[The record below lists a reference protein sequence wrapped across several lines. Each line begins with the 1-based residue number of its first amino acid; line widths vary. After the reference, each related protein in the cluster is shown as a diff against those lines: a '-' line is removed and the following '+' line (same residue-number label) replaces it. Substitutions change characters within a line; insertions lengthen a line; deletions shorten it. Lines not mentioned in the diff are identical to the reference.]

1 MKENRSLE
9 YKQDITNTFLKTV
22 SAFANFGDGTI
33 MFGIDDNGKTVGI
46 QDPDHMCL
54 DIENRINDNISPK
67 PDYSISVNRR
77 TKVISLFVREG
88 KYKPYLYKGK
98 AYRRSDTAS
107 IEVDQL
113 ELRRLTLEGEN
124 LYYEELPSNTDKLS
138 FDYLEFKFKEIL
150 GIKEL
155 NSDILRTLG
164 LLNEDKKYNIAA
176 ELFADIN
183 KYSGIDIARFGATI
197 NEIMDRET
205 LARMS
210 ILQQYDKAV
219 EIYKRYYQYEK
230 IESIERKNVEI
241 IPEAAF
247 REAVA
252 NALVHRTWDINV
264 HIRIAM
270 FSDRIEITSPGG
282 LPRGI
287 SKEEYLN
294 GYISIMRN
302 PIIGNIF
309 FRLRLIEM
317 FGTGIR
323 RIIDAYEN
331 APLQPAFD
339 ISDNAVR
346 IILPSLINTFSGTK
360 ESQSVLELLNSKMQL
375 SGREISEAL
384 GWSKNKTI
392 RILNSLISD
401 GYIKKI
407 GSARGTK
414 YSKS

>member
-1 MKENRSLE
+1 
-9 YKQDITNTFLKTV
+9 
-22 SAFANFGDGTI
+22 
-33 MFGIDDNGKTVGI
+33 
-46 QDPDHMCL
+46 
-54 DIENRINDNISPK
+54 
-67 PDYSISVNRR
+67 
-77 TKVISLFVREG
+77 
-88 KYKPYLYKGK
+88 
-98 AYRRSDTAS
+98 
-107 IEVDQL
+107 
-113 ELRRLTLEGEN
+113 
-124 LYYEELPSNTDKLS
+124 
-138 FDYLEFKFKEIL
+138 
-150 GIKEL
+150 
-155 NSDILRTLG
+155 
-164 LLNEDKKYNIAA
+164 
-176 ELFADIN
+176 
-183 KYSGIDIARFGATI
+183 
-197 NEIMDRET
+197 
-205 LARMS
+205 
-210 ILQQYDKAV
+210 
-219 EIYKRYYQYEK
+219 
-230 IESIERKNVEI
+230 
-241 IPEAAF
+241 
-247 REAVA
+247 
-252 NALVHRTWDINV
+252 
-264 HIRIAM
+264 M